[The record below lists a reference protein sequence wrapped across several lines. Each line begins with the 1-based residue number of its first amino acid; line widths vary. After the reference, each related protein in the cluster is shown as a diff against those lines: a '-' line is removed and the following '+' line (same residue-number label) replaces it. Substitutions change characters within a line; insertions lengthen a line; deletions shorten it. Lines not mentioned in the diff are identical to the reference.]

1 MKKSMLLAVCA
12 SVATFATVQ
21 ADEVAPGDVAFGEYG
36 AVEMSLTGVAGDAA
50 NGGNVF
56 KNRKLGNCLACH
68 STADMAAQ
76 LFHGEVG
83 PALDGVADRW
93 SEAELRGILS
103 NSKNT
108 FDGTIMP
115 SFYVV
120 AGFERPLSK
129 FEGKSILT
137 AQQVED
143 VLAYLQTLSE

>member
-1 MKKSMLLAVCA
+1 MKNSMLLAVCA

-21 ADEVAPGDVAFGEYG
+21 AGEVAPADVAFDDYG
-36 AVEMSLTGVAGDAA
+36 AVEMSLTGVAGDAE
-50 NGGNVF
+50 NGANVF

-68 STADMAAQ
+68 ANSDMASQ

-83 PALDGVADRW
+83 PVLDGVSDRW
-93 SEAELRGILS
+93 SAAELRGILS
-103 NSKNT
+103 NSGNT

-115 SFYVV
+115 AFYVNDGYV
-120 AGFERPLSK
+120 RPLEK